1 MIVAVALLFIGSM
14 AATYFYLGL
23 ALTNKGG

>member
-23 ALTNKGG
+23 ALAARGS